1 MTDMNKFSPSV
12 MRSEEELEN
21 HYEVMLAALW
31 EVANGHQCDTLTS
44 ARELAKSALDLIG
57 NPEPINKWNR
67 VKTEL
72 PRYDLIVDDSIKDEF
87 TKRLYQTVQTFYC
100 VTYYDDESLMLIK
113 SKLLE
118 IVNNYKAMGLIEGT
132 PAIELRVPESYAFP
146 NPPACTLQIDLYSTT
161 PT

>member
-1 MTDMNKFSPSV
+1 MIDMNMFSPSV
-12 MRSEEELEN
+12 MRSEEELER

-31 EVANGHQCDTLTS
+31 EVANGYQCDTLTS
-44 ARELAKSALDLIG
+44 ARELAKSALNLIG

-72 PRYDLIVDDSIKDEF
+72 PRYDLIVDDSIEDEF
-87 TKRLYQTVQTFYC
+87 TKRLYQTVQSFYN
-100 VTYYDDESLMLIK
+100 ESPMLVK

-118 IVNNYKAMGLIEGT
+118 IVNNYKAMGLIKGT
-132 PAIELRVPESYAFP
+132 PALELRVPENYAFP
-146 NPPACTLQIDLYSTT
+146 NPPADALQIDLYSTT